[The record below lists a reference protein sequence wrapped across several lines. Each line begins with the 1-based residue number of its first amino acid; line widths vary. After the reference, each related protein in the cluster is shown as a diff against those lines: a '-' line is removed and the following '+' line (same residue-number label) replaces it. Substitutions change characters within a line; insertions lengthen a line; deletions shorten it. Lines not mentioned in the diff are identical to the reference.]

1 MQVTSITLPIK
12 FGEYAFMASLIDSEK
27 GPIHRSLVVNE
38 AIKKEAQN
46 LITIA
51 NAQSRDADAT
61 DALYLACGPITY
73 ASEVGQNAKNR
84 ADQARRRLAVLSF
97 ILNTKIGE
105 CCGSYVE
112 VSEWRDLL
120 VYFCRPLSIGSVEA

>member
-1 MQVTSITLPIK
+1 
-12 FGEYAFMASLIDSEK
+12 MASLIDSEK

-38 AIKKEAQN
+38 AIQKEARN
-46 LITIA
+46 LVAIA
-51 NAQSRDADAT
+51 SAQTRDADAT

-73 ASEVGQNAKNR
+73 ASEVAQNAKSR
-84 ADQARRRLAVLSF
+84 AEQARRRAAVLAV

-105 CCGSYVE
+105 CCGSDVE